1 MTKKELNEQENRELN
16 FHQDIKNSQFEM
28 DIPVN
33 KLIKKVIF
41 NQFWGPKQLNFKY
54 YNSLDALK
62 FFNCFILWT

>member
-41 NQFWGPKQLNFKY
+41 NQFWGPK
-54 YNSLDALK
+54 
-62 FFNCFILWT
+62 